1 MPGDVVM
8 FQGKGWVP
16 WAIRRFDEC
25 DVDRTAIVVDPE
37 TVVSTTVSGVRLAP
51 LKAGLAQSVFADVR
65 RPTRTTDIAPVVSAA
80 RRFATDGPNW
90 VHEPV
95 VMLAMLGLMR
105 RLPLHEATLRQ
116 LLVAVLDRAATVVS
130 RLAVGEARLISD
142 AEFVRRC
149 YAAGGA
155 DATIEVLFSSP
166 MTAPKPDRLALLQA
180 GGDAILW
187 DWAAGLADPSQQ
199 AVLAAPRD
207 LDPLIA
213 SFARVDSPASAI
225 LGSPS
230 THEEVA
236 PPIPVTDEEL
246 LGSTVR
252 FRDQILAIHGW
263 PSLGVDPWGALRDVA
278 VQFTPAD
285 LRYSPSLGSAGILR
299 PSTAAT

>member
-1 MPGDVVM
+1 M

-25 DVDRTAIVVDPE
+25 DVDRTAIVLDPE
-37 TVVSTTVSGVRLAP
+37 TVVSTTVSGVATWP
-51 LKAGLAQSVFADVR
+51 LEDGLAGSVFADVR
-65 RPTRTTDIAPVVSAA
+65 RPTRTTDIAPIVSAA

-105 RLPLHEATLRQ
+105 RLPLREATLRQ

-130 RLAVGEARLISD
+130 RLAAGGARPISD

-155 DATIEVLFSSP
+155 DAMIEVLFSP
-166 MTAPKPDRLALLQA
+166 GVTTPAVDRKAPLLVV

-225 LGSPS
+225 LRSPT
-230 THEEVA
+230 THDEVA

-252 FRDQILAIHGW
+252 FRDQILAIHGR
-263 PSLGVDPWGALRDVA
+263 PSLSVDPWGALRDVA

-299 PSTAAT
+299 PPTVARC